1 MFKDKL
7 IWSKLRQ
14 EKERENK
21 IRLSHSGS
29 LVYFGFFAFKKKK
42 NLEPL
47 KLTYSHFRT
56 FVDANFSVIGFCFI
70 FSEEAKKE
78 LLFNVFQ
85 EMGEKTVSF

>member
-29 LVYFGFFAFKKKK
+29 LVYFGFFALKKKK
-42 NLEPL
+42 LEPL
-47 KLTYSHFRT
+47 KLTYSHFQT